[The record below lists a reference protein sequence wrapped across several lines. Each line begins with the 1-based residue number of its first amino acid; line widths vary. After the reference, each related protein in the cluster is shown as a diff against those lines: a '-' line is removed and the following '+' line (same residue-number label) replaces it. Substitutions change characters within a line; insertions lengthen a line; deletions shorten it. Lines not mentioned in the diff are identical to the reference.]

1 MPTTSASMSPLNTT
15 DRDTRRPIASESG
28 QCCCASASLITTTG
42 GCCASSR
49 ASNQRPAHSGMPI
62 ASRYPGVAAATAADG
77 SVINVLGPDFEL
89 VSGAALRNAT
99 SSCRRRGRVRRRPTS
114 VPRTPGRVACR
125 PRSRRRKAEVK
136 PGAALQ
142 GPGPKLTDRPL
153 SDRPDAEALRDLW
166 ETDLMLDDPAGAGA
180 EAQLAR
186 AIQGDSLGAPG
197 G

>member
-62 ASRYPGVAAATAADG
+62 ASRYPGGAAATAADG

-125 PRSRRRKAEVK
+125 PRSRICRRYSAARQPLAEWRDG
-136 PGAALQ
+136 GAV
-142 GPGPKLTDRPL
+142 GGD
-153 SDRPDAEALRDLW
+153 DVLRDGEEL
-166 ETDLMLDDPAGAGA
+166 PAGHRLPA
-180 EAQLAR
+180 
-186 AIQGDSLGAPG
+186 SLDADGTPRRRG
-197 G
+197 WRPC